1 VVDSLNASTGQGLLV
16 MYAAEC
22 AAAGYSAARVVA
34 AARAMIPRTFTYGL
48 IGSLDF
54 AVRGGRLPA
63 WVRRLADLFHVMPVL
78 HADRHGRVTGG
89 GTLFGRTDLLTSR
102 FADRLKGNIRDSELV
117 IFEGCAHAPLYEK
130 VEEFNQKTLEF
141 LQRHAGTRVA

>member
-1 VVDSLNASTGQGLLV
+1 MAHDVEAQLRRIT
-16 MYAAEC
+16 AATQ
-22 AAAGYSAARVVA
+22 
-34 AARAMIPRTFTYGL
+34 IT
-48 IGSLDF
+48 
-54 AVRGGRLPA
+54 
-63 WVRRLADLFHVMPVL
+63 
-78 HADRHGRVTGG
+78 
-89 GTLFGRTDLLTSR
+89 FGRTDLLTSR